1 MLGNVARLETSPTV
15 GFPPGLVGAVSN
27 RTGHTTIA
35 VNAFTQ
41 SLATLQT
48 ANEQT
53 AR

>member
-1 MLGNVARLETSPTV
+1 MLSSVARLETPPTV
-15 GFPPGLVGAVSN
+15 GFSPGLVDAVSN

-35 VNAFTQ
+35 VNAFAQ
-41 SLATLQT
+41 LLATLQT